1 MNLTEKEIDFIIQ
14 IGPFEKGGE
23 KMDRLQTP
31 LSQI

>member
-1 MNLTEKEIDFIIQ
+1 MNLTEKEIDFIMKT
-14 IGPFEKGGE
+14 GPFEKGDD